1 MSPVRVAVLKRGR
14 SVKVV
19 AAQTGFPLVAPLGGV
34 GIRLVSGN
42 QATCSFFHAGT
53 VVTDEPG
60 RFEARGPGAISASC
74 DQVTLASGVPGSG
87 VINPGLPPPPY
98 DPGDPTGGFCGGDR
112 LCPELPLTQ

>member
-1 MSPVRVAVLKRGR
+1 M
-14 SVKVV
+14 KVV

-34 GIRLVSGN
+34 GIRLVSGS

-60 RFEARGPGAISASC
+60 RFEARGPGTISASC
-74 DQVTLASGVPGSG
+74 DQVTLASGVPGGG

-98 DPGDPTGGFCGGDR
+98 DPGDPTGGFCGGDL